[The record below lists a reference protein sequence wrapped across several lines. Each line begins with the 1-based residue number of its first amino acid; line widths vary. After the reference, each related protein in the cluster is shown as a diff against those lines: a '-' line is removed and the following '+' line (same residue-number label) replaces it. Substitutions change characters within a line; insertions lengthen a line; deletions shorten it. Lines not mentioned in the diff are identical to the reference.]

1 MDFVKIRAFFPLT
14 DTVKKMKWQ
23 VTPGRKCSD
32 KGLVSRI
39 YLKKKNPIRK
49 QTNLLKHVEETPTVP
64 KIRYTNGQEAHE
76 KIFSILIHKG
86 NTVCIFLSLYSL
98 ECNVS

>member
-39 YLKKKNPIRK
+39 YLKKKKPDQKTDKPFKTCGGDSN
-49 QTNLLKHVEETPTVP
+49 
-64 KIRYTNGQEAHE
+64 
-76 KIFSILIHKG
+76 S
-86 NTVCIFLSLYSL
+86 S
-98 ECNVS
+98 